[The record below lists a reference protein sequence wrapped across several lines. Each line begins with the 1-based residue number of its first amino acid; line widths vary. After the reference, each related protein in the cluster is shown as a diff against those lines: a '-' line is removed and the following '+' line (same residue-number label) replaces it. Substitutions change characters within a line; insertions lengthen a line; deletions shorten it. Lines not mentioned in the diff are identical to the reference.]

1 MYIDQCCCKINLQ
14 QQEIIFFNLTNNS
27 YLQTRQTR
35 EVATKGLDNKKE
47 GSNDNSNTIDTV
59 EKHLKGIH
67 ETMKGIQKEVE
78 GMRKDVISI
87 NQNRNSSPTESG
99 SESQSSKGKKTKVYI
114 KYYFQLQ

>member
-1 MYIDQCCCKINLQ
+1 MYIDQCCFNLQ